1 MKIIE
6 ILKAR
11 KAIASIYTDKIS
23 AKLAYKFTKFLKETD
38 TEEKFY
44 REKLQSIMR
53 VCGEKDKHGNLIEA
67 DGGIKVKDSEKDK
80 CITLIME
87 LEATDVDAPSTIF
100 SIDELGDIRI
110 STEDM
115 IALFAF
121 IKE

>member
-1 MKIIE
+1 
-6 ILKAR
+6 
-11 KAIASIYTDKIS
+11 
-23 AKLAYKFTKFLKETD
+23 
-38 TEEKFY
+38 
-44 REKLQSIMR
+44 MR
-53 VCGEKDKHGNLIEA
+53 VCGEKDKHGNLIET

-87 LEATDVDAPSTIF
+87 LEATDVDAPSTIL
-100 SIDELGDIRI
+100 SIDELGDIKI